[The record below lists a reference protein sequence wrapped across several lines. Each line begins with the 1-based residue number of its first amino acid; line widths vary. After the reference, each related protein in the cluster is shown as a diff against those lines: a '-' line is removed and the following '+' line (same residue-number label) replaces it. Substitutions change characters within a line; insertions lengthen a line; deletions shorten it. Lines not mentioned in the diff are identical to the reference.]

1 MSDNENISR
10 GEHTEHQSPRAEKI
24 LAAFQNELNRRV
36 DAVAALNG
44 GVIPGPIAEVWAALN
59 SAMEIE

>member
-10 GEHTEHQSPRAEKI
+10 GEHTEHQGSRADRVLK
-24 LAAFQNELNRRV
+24 AFQEELNRRV
-36 DAVAALNG
+36 NVVSEING
-44 GVIPGPIAEVWAALN
+44 GVIPGPLAEVWAALN